1 MLIDVFTG
9 WSGPCLAVES
19 HLRRMR
25 NSFVEAPNCL
35 YLGRDHLA
43 SFRFSS
49 ALAHNSMTEILSFY
63 LPFNQ
68 YSVTININKL
78 CCHWLKCLQKDK
90 ISVVL
95 SYASVPEQRKETKW
109 SRLQLEHVVMKQM
122 NWQTSSSKCIL
133 YTVHAPL

>member
-35 YLGRDHLA
+35 YLGPDHLS

-49 ALAHNSMTEILSFY
+49 ALAHNSMDEILSFY

-68 YSVTININKL
+68 YSATKIHINKL
-78 CCHWLKCLQKDK
+78 
-90 ISVVL
+90 SSVL
-95 SYASVPEQRKETKW
+95 SLVEIFAKGQTFCRA
-109 SRLQLEHVVMKQM
+109 VVCQCAGTTERNPMVLTLVRACCDEIDELAAFKQ
-122 NWQTSSSKCIL
+122 
-133 YTVHAPL
+133 